1 MRQYYSKE
9 ASILST
15 GLVKLQKKGVIWLFF
30 SLSLANLLLLMEG
43 LFYIYK
49 KKLNLPV
56 KALRGSNGISLRRK
70 SSHVG

>member
-30 SLSLANLLLLMEG
+30 FSKFG
-43 LFYIYK
+43 
-49 KKLNLPV
+49 
-56 KALRGSNGISLRRK
+56 
-70 SSHVG
+70 